1 MMRLLYR
8 VLTDL
13 AGPPLGAW
21 LNARA
26 RRGKEIAARLP
37 ERRGVAAIPRPLGNL
52 VWLHGASVGEALS
65 LLPLIAEVRAA
76 GWQVLLTTG
85 TVTSAAL
92 MAERLPAGCIH
103 QFVPLDRTAW
113 VRRFLD
119 HWRPN
124 LVLWTESDLWPNT
137 LMEIGR
143 RRVPLVLLNAR
154 MSDNAARGWQ
164 RWPGFARDMM
174 TPFTLVL
181 AQSNVDAQRFEA
193 LGAAN
198 VRAQGNLK
206 LAAPPLPFDA
216 ALLASLRAEIKGR
229 PVWLAASIHPG
240 EDAIVAEAARTL
252 APRFPGLLT
261 LIVPRH
267 AEKGRAMAQVMTGLR
282 SALRSETKAIAAD
295 VDVYIADTMG
305 EIGLFFRLAEIV
317 FMGKSL
323 AVGGGQNPAEPALIG
338 CALVLG
344 SDMSNFR
351 EMTAELLQAG
361 AALQV
366 NDTARLTEA
375 VGALLEDA
383 DRRAGMMRAGQGVMR
398 HHANAVKDTL
408 AALAPYL
415 AAPKIQ

>member
-1 MMRLLYR
+1 MRLLYR

-13 AGPPLGAW
+13 AGQPLGAW

-26 RRGKEIAARLP
+26 RRGKEIPARLP
-37 ERRGVAAIPRPLGNL
+37 ERRGVAAIPRPLGKL

-119 HWRPN
+119 HWRPD

-154 MSDNAARGWQ
+154 MSDKAARGWQ

-181 AQSNVDAQRFEA
+181 AQSGVDAQRFEA

-351 EMTAELLQAG
+351 EMTAELLQTG

>member
-21 LNARA
+21 LNTRA
-26 RRGKEIAARLP
+26 RRGKEIPARLS
-37 ERRGVAAIPRPLGNL
+37 ERRGVAAIPRPLGKL

-103 QFVPLDRTAW
+103 QFVPLDRMAW

-119 HWRPN
+119 HWRPD

-137 LMEIGR
+137 LVEIGR

-154 MSDNAARGWQ
+154 LSDKAARGWQ
-164 RWPGFARDMM
+164 RWPGFARDVM

-181 AQSNVDAQRFEA
+181 AQSDVDARRFVA
-193 LGAAN
+193 LGAGN

-240 EDAIVAEAARTL
+240 EDAIVAEVARTL

-267 AEKGRAMAQVMTGLR
+267 AEKGRAMAQVMTGMR

-295 VDVYIADTMG
+295 VDIYIADTMG
-305 EIGLFFRLAEIV
+305 EIGLFFRLSEIV

-361 AALQV
+361 AAIQV

>member
-13 AGPPLGAW
+13 AGLPLGGW

-26 RRGKEIAARLP
+26 RRGKEIPARLP
-37 ERRGVAAIPRPLGNL
+37 ERRGVTAVPRPFGKL

-65 LLPLIAEVRAA
+65 LLPLITEVRAA
-76 GWQVLLTTG
+76 GWQALLTTG

-92 MAERLPAGCIH
+92 MAERLPAGSIH

-119 HWRPN
+119 HWRPD

-154 MSDNAARGWQ
+154 LSDKAARGWQ
-164 RWPGFARDMM
+164 RWPRFARDVM

-181 AQSNVDAQRFEA
+181 AQSDVDAQRFRA

-240 EDAIVAEAARTL
+240 EDAIAAEVARTL

-267 AEKGRAMAQVMTGLR
+267 TEKGRAMAQVMTGLR

-295 VDVYIADTMG
+295 VDVYVADTMG
-305 EIGLFFRLAEIV
+305 EIGLFFRLSEIV

-351 EMTAELLQAG
+351 EMTAELLRAG
-361 AALQV
+361 AAVQV
-366 NDTARLTEA
+366 SDTARLTEA

-383 DRRAGMMRAGQGVMR
+383 DRRTGMIGAGQGVMR

-415 AAPKIQ
+415 AASKIQ

>member
-1 MMRLLYR
+1 MRLLYR

-26 RRGKEIAARLP
+26 RRGKEIPARLP
-37 ERRGVAAIPRPLGNL
+37 ERRGVAAIPRPLGKL

-154 MSDNAARGWQ
+154 MSDKAARGWQ

-181 AQSNVDAQRFEA
+181 AQSGVDAQRFEA

-351 EMTAELLQAG
+351 EMTAELLQTG

-375 VGALLEDA
+375 VGALLEDT

>member
-1 MMRLLYR
+1 
-8 VLTDL
+8 
-13 AGPPLGAW
+13 
-21 LNARA
+21 
-26 RRGKEIAARLP
+26 
-37 ERRGVAAIPRPLGNL
+37 
-52 VWLHGASVGEALS
+52 
-65 LLPLIAEVRAA
+65 
-76 GWQVLLTTG
+76 
-85 TVTSAAL
+85 
-92 MAERLPAGCIH
+92 
-103 QFVPLDRTAW
+103 

-119 HWRPN
+119 HWRPD

-154 MSDNAARGWQ
+154 LSDKAARGWQ
-164 RWPGFARDMM
+164 RWPGFARDVM

-181 AQSNVDAQRFEA
+181 AQSDVDAQRFRV

-240 EDAIVAEAARTL
+240 EDAIAAEVARTL

-267 AEKGRAMAQVMTGLR
+267 TEKGRAMAQVMTGLR
-282 SALRSETKAIAAD
+282 SALRSETKVIAAD
-295 VDVYIADTMG
+295 VDVYVADTMG
-305 EIGLFFRLAEIV
+305 EIGLFFRLSEIV

-351 EMTAELLQAG
+351 EMTAELLRAG
-361 AALQV
+361 AAVQV
-366 NDTARLTEA
+366 SDTARLTEA

-383 DRRAGMMRAGQGVMR
+383 DRRTGMIGAGQGVMR

-415 AAPKIQ
+415 AASKIQ

>member
-1 MMRLLYR
+1 MRLLYR
-8 VLTDL
+8 LLTDL
-13 AGPPLGAW
+13 AGLPLRGW
-21 LNARA
+21 LGLRA
-26 RRGKEIAARLP
+26 RRGKEIPARLN
-37 ERRGVAAIPRPLGNL
+37 ERRGLTAIVRTHGQLA
-52 VWLHGASVGEALS
+52 WFHGASMGEALS
-65 LLPLIAEVRAA
+65 LLPLINEVRAA

-103 QFVPLDRTAW
+103 QFVPLDRLKW
-113 VRRFLD
+113 IRRFLD
-119 HWRPN
+119 HWRPG

-143 RRVPLVLLNAR
+143 RQVPLVLLNAR
-154 MSDNAARGWQ
+154 LSDRALRGWQ
-164 RWPGFARDMM
+164 RWPGFARDVM

-181 AQSNVDAQRFEA
+181 AQSAVDAQRFQI
-193 LGAAN
+193 LGASN

-206 LAAPPLPFDA
+206 LAAPPLPVEP
-216 ALLASLRAEIKGR
+216 ALLAGLRTEIKGR

-240 EDAIVAEAARTL
+240 EDAIAAAVARTL
-252 APRFPGLLT
+252 KPRFPGLLT

-267 AEKGRAMAQVMTGLR
+267 AEKGRAMAEAMTGLR
-282 SALRSETKAIAAD
+282 AALRSETKTIGAD

-305 EIGLFFRLAEIV
+305 ELGLFFRLSEIV

-323 AVGGGQNPAEPALIG
+323 AMGGGQNPAEPALIG
-338 CALVLG
+338 CALILG

-351 EMTAELLQAG
+351 EITAALVQAG
-361 AALQV
+361 AAVQV
-366 NDTARLTEA
+366 DDAAGLTEA
-375 VGALLEDA
+375 VASLLGDA
-383 DRRAGMMRAGQGVMR
+383 DRRSRMIGAGQGVMR

-415 AAPKIQ
+415 AASKIQ

>member
-229 PVWLAASIHPG
+229 PVWLAASIHLG